1 MRVSGL
7 GSDGFRGVIGDS
19 FSWSVVAHLIAATLS
34 YLDEQAT
41 PAGAPIPVGFDTRF
55 LARHFA
61 CLVYLGLLQG
71 KMKPTLSRSNIPS
84 PYLSYAVRKLGAPLG
99 IMVTASHNPAAYLG
113 FKPKGPE
120 GGSALPEVQMRIAEL
135 AASVR
140 PIDMDPYVVFGPTL
154 EFQHFNFEADYARA
168 LASLLATKEL
178 AQDRQLAVDFMH
190 GSAFPL
196 YGHVLEELGVS
207 FIPVRIEQDPLFAGG
222 NPEPVAG
229 NLEELR
235 SQVIAGATRSIGAA
249 FDGDGDRLRLVDES
263 GEVVP
268 NEDIF
273 AICLLHLIEDRN
285 QRGRIVKTVSFS
297 ELIDRLATAFN
308 LPVVETPVGFKHATR
323 ELMVPDTLAAGEE
336 SGGIGFGFYLPERD
350 ALLALLLVL
359 EAMRMRGKQLV
370 ELRLELAE
378 RFGRSYFAHQDV
390 PLSGRTDTRQ
400 VLRQMEELAASPAKV
415 GLPDAVPDRM
425 DGLKLRHREGFLL
438 VRLSGTEPVLRIY
451 CDDTTEGREWELVRR
466 AVSYF
471 SKQGSSRI
479 AEDLDEEEAISS

>member
-1 MRVSGL
+1 
-7 GSDGFRGVIGDS
+7 
-19 FSWSVVAHLIAATLS
+19 
-34 YLDEQAT
+34 
-41 PAGAPIPVGFDTRF
+41 
-55 LARHFA
+55 
-61 CLVYLGLLQG
+61 
-71 KMKPTLSRSNIPS
+71 
-84 PYLSYAVRKLGAPLG
+84 
-99 IMVTASHNPAAYLG
+99 
-113 FKPKGPE
+113 
-120 GGSALPEVQMRIAEL
+120 
-135 AASVR
+135 
-140 PIDMDPYVVFGPTL
+140 
-154 EFQHFNFEADYARA
+154 
-168 LASLLATKEL
+168 
-178 AQDRQLAVDFMH
+178 
-190 GSAFPL
+190 
-196 YGHVLEELGVS
+196 
-207 FIPVRIEQDPLFAGG
+207 
-222 NPEPVAG
+222 
-229 NLEELR
+229 
-235 SQVIAGATRSIGAA
+235 
-249 FDGDGDRLRLVDES
+249 
-263 GEVVP
+263 
-268 NEDIF
+268 
-273 AICLLHLIEDRN
+273 
-285 QRGRIVKTVSFS
+285 
-297 ELIDRLATAFN
+297 
-308 LPVVETPVGFKHATR
+308 
-323 ELMVPDTLAAGEE
+323 MVPDTLAAGEE